1 MLITDSLKINKLC
14 KKIRIYISSCRFTL
28 KLLFHKL
35 LYKQIQIALQTTRLN
50 IEWLHAQWGA
60 FISGLI
66 ERNDLLRTLVV
77 LINDH
82 LLPGNEI
89 ESGGMYTCVK
99 DPAKKGTRGKE
110 DWRGWNEK
118 ARGEIEIFARG
129 FALEIQHTL
138 SLLPFSCS
146 GLWRDPPLEEGTFY
160 PVFVSRETIFRVRDL
175 YYLWNS

>member
-1 MLITDSLKINKLC
+1 MHFRPLESFEYRMITRT
-14 KKIRIYISSCRFTL
+14 IR
-28 KLLFHKL
+28 
-35 LYKQIQIALQTTRLN
+35 
-50 IEWLHAQWGA
+50 A

-110 DWRGWNEK
+110 D
-118 ARGEIEIFARG
+118 
-129 FALEIQHTL
+129 
-138 SLLPFSCS
+138 
-146 GLWRDPPLEEGTFY
+146 
-160 PVFVSRETIFRVRDL
+160 
-175 YYLWNS
+175 